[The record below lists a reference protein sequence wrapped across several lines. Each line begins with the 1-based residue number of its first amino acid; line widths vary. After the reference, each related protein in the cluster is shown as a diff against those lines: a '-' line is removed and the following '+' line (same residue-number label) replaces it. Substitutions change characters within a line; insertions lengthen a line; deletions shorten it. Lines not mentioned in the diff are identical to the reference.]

1 MSIVTQL
8 TNPSVSNEYIQSSN
22 HLLSI
27 VVNITLSNKQKK
39 SIYIYIY
46 ISRDLMWESIRFC
59 QVAYSMYWVKIA

>member
-46 ISRDLMWESIRFC
+46 KQRPHVGKHKVLPSGVFYVLG
-59 QVAYSMYWVKIA
+59 

>member
-27 VVNITLSNKQKK
+27 VVNITLSNKQKNQ
-39 SIYIYIY
+39 YIYIY
-46 ISRDLMWESIRFC
+46 KQRPHVGKHKVLPSGVFYVLG
-59 QVAYSMYWVKIA
+59 